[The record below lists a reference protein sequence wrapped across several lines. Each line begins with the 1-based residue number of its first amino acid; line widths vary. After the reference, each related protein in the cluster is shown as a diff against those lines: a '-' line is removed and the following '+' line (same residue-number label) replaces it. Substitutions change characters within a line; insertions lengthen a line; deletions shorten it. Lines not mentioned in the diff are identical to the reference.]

1 MWQGLGQPSGEFWR
15 KDCLLEESEVGEKWP
30 GPSITAIPGCWLE
43 SSKGKYG
50 FVKNTAADLGRR
62 CSLSLSANFTPYR
75 YMGNSFL
82 KGDLSHALPCLPSLP
97 FALHWFISP
106 NLHNVSVSLYI
117 WGETEKKSLDQP
129 CCSCLRAFTGF
140 HLLPSPFK
148 LIFCLLDLSITNKRM
163 LKSQILIVG
172 YIYFSFQF
180 VRFFLFCFVL
190 FFVFGWNLSFLTK
203 DRTHVPFS
211 RNMES

>member
-1 MWQGLGQPSGEFWR
+1 MWQGLGQPNGEFWS

-30 GPSITAIPGCWLE
+30 GPSITTIPGCWLE

-75 YMGNSFL
+75 HMGNSFL

-129 CCSCLRAFTGF
+129 CCNCLRASTGF
-140 HLLPSPFK
+140 HLLPSPFI

-180 VRFFLFCFVL
+180 VRFF
-190 FFVFGWNLSFLTK
+190 FGWNLSFLTK
-203 DRTHVPFS
+203 DRTHVPCS
-211 RNMES
+211 GNMES